1 MNQASLAYWNEYWKD
16 QDQDQPQSVSAWQFG
31 ADPDYLV
38 QLVIDGIKT
47 ATCSGFIFYEHENE
61 PIPTTNDY
69 SIILNSDDKP
79 VAIIK
84 TVEVEL
90 TPMNQVT
97 EEFAVAEGEGDRT
110 YQYWWEAH
118 EKFFRDELKTIGR
131 EFSEDMLLVCERF
144 EVIDVKNGLKIHS

>member
-1 MNQASLAYWNEYWKD
+1 MNPAAQAYWNAYWRD
-16 QDQDQPQSVSAWQFG
+16 LDQDQPLSVSAWQFG
-31 ADPDYLV
+31 DDPDYLA

-47 ATCSGFIFYEHENE
+47 ATCSGFIFYEYENE

-90 TPMNQVT
+90 TPMKQVT

-110 YQYWWEAH
+110 YQYWWETH
-118 EKFFRDELKTIGR
+118 EKFFRNELKTIGR

-144 EVIDVKNGLKIHS
+144 EVIDVKNR